1 MFSSNPRLNMIAG
14 HLRTACAKGLL
25 LLLLG
30 LPAVTQAQDFNYT
43 TNNGTITITKYIGS
57 GGAAGLSEL
66 GAEVLECE
74 LEKFLLDAKRLFGSD
89 WLG

>member
-1 MFSSNPRLNMIAG
+1 LSMTIRMS
-14 HLRTACAKGLL
+14 K
-25 LLLLG
+25 
-30 LPAVTQAQDFNYT
+30 PAEP
-43 TNNGTITITKYIGS
+43 
-57 GGAAGLSEL
+57 GLSEL